1 MFSDVY
7 IETTG
12 GASPI
17 SCHGHRKAD
26 AVRMKELIERY
37 QTDYY
42 QGPSADS
49 LKSLP
54 IPIAPSLCGPDDQR
68 PIMRLV
74 AILWTI

>member
-17 SCHGHRKAD
+17 RCHGHRKAD
-26 AVRMKELIERY
+26 AVRMKELIEQY

-42 QGPSADS
+42 RAKPSAS
-49 LKSLP
+49 N
-54 IPIAPSLCGPDDQR
+54 
-68 PIMRLV
+68 
-74 AILWTI
+74 